1 MTIGELIEELRR
13 YDRSYQ
19 VTIWVDGERCEITD
33 VDDSF
38 IEQGTIELNAEV
50 S

>member
-19 VTIWVDGERCEITD
+19 VTIWVDGERCEITQI
-33 VDDSF
+33 DDSF
-38 IEQGTIELNAEV
+38 IEQGIIEINAEA